1 MTRGVLV
8 VSLIAVLVA
17 CLLVVG
23 TAATT
28 KILRT
33 SRRRRR
39 EQLMRPFRA
48 QLIAVSA
55 GEDDEGSAARALT
68 VAAGPARELV
78 DQAAVDM
85 LGKIRGLPADQLV
98 GILHA
103 HGRVRQA
110 IRELT
115 HRSPVRRA
123 RAAQLLGLSR
133 TEESVTVLV
142 TALGDDAVEVRAS
155 AAYALGLIGDPAAA
169 VAVLEAVDAP
179 GAGLP
184 AGLAAQAL
192 LNMGIGISEALSDA
206 MRSDRVGARHV
217 AAYVSGSGA
226 FTRALPSLRDLL
238 EGDADLTVRQASA
251 TALGIMG
258 TSLDVDV
265 LAAHTAADHPLPL
278 RRTCAIALGELGD
291 VAAVPSLASLLDDP
305 DPRLAELAA
314 SALLGLGPGGLAAVG
329 AHRPSTGVERPGRPV
344 EAALTMARL
353 QGVLR

>member
-8 VSLIAVLVA
+8 VCLIAILLA

-23 TAATT
+23 VVAST
-28 KILRT
+28 KILR
-33 SRRRRR
+33 SGRRLRR
-39 EQLMRPFRA
+39 EQLLRPFRA

-68 VAAGPARELV
+68 AADGPVRELV
-78 DQAAVDM
+78 DQAAIDM

-98 GILHA
+98 EILNA
-103 HGRVRQA
+103 HGTVRQA
-110 IRELT
+110 IGDLT

-133 TEESVTVLV
+133 TEESVTDLV
-142 TALGDDAVEVRAS
+142 AALDDDAVEVRAS

-192 LNMGIGISEALSDA
+192 LTMGIGISDALSDA
-206 MRSDRVGARHV
+206 MRSDRAGARHV

-226 FTRALPSLRDLL
+226 FTRAVPALRDLL
-238 EGDADLTVRQASA
+238 QSDSDLTVREASA

-258 TSLDVDV
+258 TALDVDV
-265 LAAHTAADHPLPL
+265 LAAHTGTDQPLPL

-291 VAAVPSLASLLDDP
+291 TAAVPSLRRLLDDP

-314 SALLGLGPGGLAAVG
+314 SALLGLGPAGRAAVG
-329 AHRPSTGVERPGRPV
+329 EHGADAHADGPRRPV